1 MFPLG
6 LGGFGDFPVS
16 PLKNRAFC
24 HRITNVSSKMKV
36 GHVGNVLHSFLA
48 LSPILHNELISTKRE
63 IFAPRGPGVDAEYR
77 NKRALIEV
85 FERVSIRYVRS
96 ISTASIPQK

>member
-1 MFPLG
+1 
-6 LGGFGDFPVS
+6 
-16 PLKNRAFC
+16 
-24 HRITNVSSKMKV
+24 MKV

-77 NKRALIEV
+77 NKRALIEASNV
-85 FERVSIRYVRS
+85 FQYVMFDQF
-96 ISTASIPQK
+96 PQLLSLKNDSKRDEN